1 MEEKK
6 KRKKYPPKEGWKAYN
21 EKLVRRGELMF
32 DVEFVKYQ
40 GKELLKINRK
50 KRGRPYDYPDSLF
63 KFSAVLYHLFNQ
75 RYRQIEGLLKKLSIL
90 VPGLPAPDFSTPC
103 RRFKKLDLKM
113 TPLKN
118 NESFVVA
125 VDSTGVKV
133 TNRGEWMREKHGK
146 TRRGWIKVHI
156 AVDVKTNKL
165 VTLEVTDEET
175 ADCEM
180 FKPLL
185 EPIKKLKDVLGD
197 GAHDTYECFEYC
209 MSDRGIGPSGLK
221 IREKADRT
229 GQTDR
234 AYAVREFQKLGYEK
248 WKKKH
253 KYGMRW
259 DSEGFFS
266 GTKRTFGESVRATS
280 WAGMVQEVRS
290 KFWLYNLLLTL

>member
-1 MEEKK
+1 MKGK

-32 DVEFVKYQ
+32 DVEFVKHQ
-40 GKELLKINRK
+40 DKELVKLNKK

-63 KFSAVLYHLFNQ
+63 KFCMVLYHLFNQ
-75 RYRQIEGLLKKLSIL
+75 RYRQVEGLLKKLSIL

-103 RRFKKLDLKM
+103 RRFKKIDLKI
-113 TPLKN
+113 PLPKDD
-118 NESFVVA
+118 EPFVVA

-133 TNRGEWMREKHGK
+133 TNRGDWMREKHGK
-146 TRRGWIKVHI
+146 KHRGWIKVHI
-156 AVDVKTNKL
+156 AVDVKTNQIL
-165 VTLEVTDEET
+165 TLEVTDEKT
-175 ADCEM
+175 ADPHM

-197 GAHDTYECFEYC
+197 GAYDTYDCYEYC
-209 MSDRGIGPSGLK
+209 MSDRGLDPPGLK
-221 IREKADRT
+221 IRDNAKRK
-229 GQTDR
+229 GQTPR
-234 AYAVREFQKLGYEK
+234 AYAVREFQKLGYKK

-253 KYGMRW
+253 NYGMRW

-266 GTKRTFGESVRATS
+266 GEKRTFGETVRATS
-280 WAGMVQEVRS
+280 WTGMVQEVKN